1 MGGGVGGC
9 DAVGD
14 GHGYGQMVLLFRA
27 DLMKRREVEVAAVMR
42 WVINR
47 IMVIWFSYSGLT

>member
-1 MGGGVGGC
+1 
-9 DAVGD
+9 
-14 GHGYGQMVLLFRA
+14 MVLLFRA

-47 IMVIWFSYSGLT
+47 VMVIWFSCLGLT

>member
-1 MGGGVGGC
+1 M
-9 DAVGD
+9 GD